1 MPSVSRHMLI
11 VSNTVDCLSATNRKD
26 DYTVLGRY
34 DAILFTLQRTEGQG
48 CLTTLERLGTESFLM
63 Q

>member
-26 DYTVLGRY
+26 DYTVLCRY
-34 DAILFTLQRTEGQG
+34 DAILFTLQEIEGQG
-48 CLTTLERLGTESFLM
+48 CLMTLERLGIESFLM

>member
-1 MPSVSRHMLI
+1 MLI
-11 VSNTVDCLSATNRKD
+11 VSNTVDCPSAMNRKD

-34 DAILFTLQRTEGQG
+34 NAILFTLQETEGQD
-48 CLTTLERLGTESFLM
+48 CLTALERLDIESFLM